1 MQIPLALL
9 AIPWRRVEKT
19 VGLTILVGAA
29 LALALSRKGFAA
41 EADSGAADSVAATA
55 GSPAHAYS
63 LSAVHRVN
71 GRQGVC
77 VEGGFYW
84 VSGSTIASRP
94 VPEQPAGRH

>member
-77 VEGGFYW
+77 VEGGIY
-84 VSGSTIASRP
+84 
-94 VPEQPAGRH
+94 